1 MNRDY
6 KKGALLSAI
15 SGIFS
20 LGICAYFTMLFINKK
35 QGVFLLDSTATQD
48 VPVGNIANVQGIYR
62 FTIIAITLSILL
74 IVVFSFL
81 KLEKVSMGLLVCIYS
96 FASIHYI
103 KYMEGYYSEAM
114 KSLFD
119 DKVNKKLNLTV
130 YLIDVSFSPYLVFIL
145 AMLCLVMFILCLT
158 TPNRAGVASII
169 NVLVVLKAILSVSG
183 MIAIISYYSKY
194 ASRIQNFQIN
204 SILSII
210 EAITSMLMVL
220 GITTSVKLEDPK
232 RVNNNRITP
241 NNGMYGIPY
250 AELPHQNSQFGFG
263 SANNNVY
270 NTPRNPYYDQRG
282 SFNQMGGFGQQA
294 MMNGFNQNTNYNQPQ
309 NMGNYGG
316 GFGQPMMG
324 GFNQN
329 MQFGGFNQN
338 MQVGGFNP
346 NMNYNQPQNTAD
358 FGSFTPNPN
367 FSQPQMNNFSQQAQ
381 NNSQLNKN
389 DSTKSDRVEEK
400 KAEPIT
406 PVEKSDAELPADKPA
421 EKPDISIYEKPDNSI
436 SFDQPQSFTSTD
448 I

>member
-62 FTIIAITLSILL
+62 FTIIAITLCILL

-81 KLEKVSMGLLVCIYS
+81 KLEKVSTGLLVCIYS

-194 ASRIQNFQIN
+194 ASRIQNFKII

-232 RVNNNRITP
+232 CVNNNRITP

-250 AELPHQNSQFGFG
+250 ADLPRQNSQFGFG

-294 MMNGFNQNTNYNQPQ
+294 MMNGFSQNINYNQPQ

-324 GFNQN
+324 GFNP
-329 MQFGGFNQN
+329 N

-358 FGSFTPNPN
+358 FGGFTPNQN
-367 FSQPQMNNFSQQAQ
+367 FSQPQMDNFSQQAQ

-389 DSTKSDRVEEK
+389 DSAKPDNEEEK
-400 KAEPIT
+400 KAEPVA
-406 PVEKSDAELPADKPA
+406 PVEKVDTALPA